1 MTPQHH
7 NYLSKI
13 SKYIP
18 KDRIYT
24 DPLRTLCWGTDAGF
38 YRLTPQIVVRAL
50 DEAEMSRLLS
60 DASGLNIP
68 VTFRAAGTSLSGQAI
83 SDSVLIV
90 AGKNWEKYSVSPDAS
105 TIVLQPGII
114 GARVNEILAPYGRMF
129 APDPASKGSA
139 MVGGIVINNASG
151 MNCGTHAN
159 SDKILLSMR
168 IVLAD
173 GTVIDTAR
181 PGNSPSEK
189 RLVEEIK
196 AIRDEICADPD
207 LVELIKY
214 KYSIKNVTGLNLEP
228 FVRYS
233 DPYDI
238 IAHSM
243 VGSEGTLGFMS
254 EATMQTSHLYPYSAS
269 AMVYFTSLKEACEAV
284 VALKPHKAVY
294 SCELLDKKSLASV
307 HDTTGTDLTALLI
320 ETRADS
326 EDELRTNS
334 EIIEGVLTDF
344 SLYKPVEFTSDPE
357 KVKAMWQMRSGVF
370 PAVGGTRPAGTTALI
385 EDVAFHIQDLPE
397 ATVEL
402 ADLLEK
408 CGYDDACIYG
418 HALEGNYHFVIAQSF
433 DREQEVMRYAGLMTE
448 IERLVADKYHGSLK
462 AEHGTGRNMAP
473 FVKAEWGE
481 KAFAMMQRIKHAF
494 DPQNILNPGVIF
506 NDDPECYIKNFKRM
520 PLFNDKVDR
529 CIECGFCEVNCVSCG
544 LTLSARQRIVAMR
557 EITRLQATSLDP
569 EKEKELRKEFRYY
582 GNETCAG
589 DGLCSTSCPM
599 KINTGEMIHDLRE
612 ADLPPGS
619 TGYKVA
625 EWTGKHFAG
634 TAAMIRPVL
643 YLANVAHHLLG
654 DRATASLGRGLHKL
668 GLPLWTPSLPGT
680 NSVKPAAGT
689 LPTAKRKVV
698 YFPSCFNRTMG
709 ASSTFGEK
717 EPPLTDVMVQLCHKA
732 GFEVVYPDKMDALCC
747 GLIWESKGVPE
758 VADSKSQQLYEE
770 LMRVSDGGK
779 IPVVFDQSPC
789 IHRMREYLKSKSSL
803 HIYEPSEF
811 VLEYLADH
819 LIFTPEST
827 PVAVHITCSTRRM
840 GLADKIMKLA
850 RMCSTSVYEPQEVG
864 CCGFAGDKGF
874 THPELNAW
882 GLRKL
887 RPQIVA
893 HAITEGFSNS
903 RTCEIGLTTN
913 SGINYKSILYLVN
926 RTTKPK

>member
-1 MTPQHH
+1 MTPAHRQF
-7 NYLSKI
+7 LSAI
-13 SKYIP
+13 SRYVD

-24 DPLRTLCWGTDAGF
+24 DPLRTLAWGTDAGF
-38 YRLTPQIVVRAL
+38 YRLLPQIVVRAK
-50 DEAEMSRLLS
+50 DEEEVSRLLRE
-60 DASGLNIP
+60 ASRLGVG

-83 SDSVLIV
+83 TDSVLIV
-90 AGKNWEKYSVSPDAS
+90 AGKNWEDFSVSPDAT
-105 TIVLQPGII
+105 TITLQAGII
-114 GARVNEILAPYGRMF
+114 GARVNQILAPFGRMF
-129 APDPASKGSA
+129 APDPASKASA
-139 MVGGIVINNASG
+139 MVGGIIINNASG

-159 SDKILLSMR
+159 SDKILRSMR
-168 IVLAD
+168 LILAD

-181 PGNSPSEK
+181 PSDSPREK
-189 RLVEEIK
+189 QLVADIC
-196 AIRDEICADPD
+196 AIRDEICADAE

-228 FVRYS
+228 FVRFT

-238 IAHSM
+238 IAHAM
-243 VGSEGTLGFMS
+243 VGSEGTLGFLS
-254 EATMQTSHLYPYSAS
+254 QATMATSHLFPRSAS
-269 AMVYFTSLKEACEAV
+269 AMVYFSSLKEACRAV

-320 ETRADS
+320 ETRGNTD
-326 EDELRTNS
+326 DEIRTNS
-334 EIIEGVLTDF
+334 DEILKVLSGFDLFRPAAFKTE
-344 SLYKPVEFTSDPE
+344 PAEVA
-357 KVKAMWQMRSGVF
+357 AMWQMRSGVF
-370 PAVGGTRPAGTTALI
+370 PAVGGTRPPGTTALI
-385 EDVAFHIQDLPE
+385 EDIAFHIDDLPE

-402 ADLLEK
+402 AQLIED
-408 CGYDDACIYG
+408 CGYRDACIYG

-433 DREQEVMRYAGLMTE
+433 DTEAEVQRYAHLMHE
-448 IERLVADKYHGSLK
+448 IDHLVVDKYHGSLK

-473 FVKAEWGE
+473 FVEHEWGP
-481 KAFAMMQRIKHAF
+481 KAFGMMKRIKQAF
-494 DPQNILNPGVIF
+494 DPQGILNQGVIF
-506 NDDPECYIKNFKRM
+506 NDDPQCYLRNFKKM
-520 PLFNDKVDR
+520 PLFNSHVDR

-557 EITRLQATSLDP
+557 EVTLLSQTCADP
-569 EKEKELRKEFRYY
+569 EREKALRKEFAYY

-599 KINTGEMIHDLRE
+599 KINTGEMIHDLRQ
-612 ADLPPGS
+612 AALPPGS
-619 TGYKVA
+619 AGYRLA

-643 YLANVAHHLLG
+643 YLANVAHSVLG
-654 DRATASLGRGLHKL
+654 DSATASLGRGLHKI
-668 GLPLWTPSLPGT
+668 GLPLWSPSLPGT
-680 NSVKPAAGT
+680 NSVDTASGR
-689 LPTAKRKVV
+689 LPEAKRKVV
-698 YFPSCFNRTMG
+698 YFPSCFNRNMG
-709 ASSTFGEK
+709 ASSTFGQK
-717 EPPLTDVMVQLCHKA
+717 EPPLTEVMVELCHKA
-732 GFEVVYPDKMDALCC
+732 GFEVIFPDNMAALCC

-758 VADSKSQQLYEE
+758 VADKKSEQLYEA
-770 LMRVSDGGK
+770 LMQATDGGR

-789 IHRMREYLKSKSSL
+789 IHRMREYLHERHDL

-811 VLEYLADH
+811 VLEHLAPH
-819 LIFTPEST
+819 LIFEPEST
-827 PVAVHITCSTRRM
+827 PVALHITCSTRKM
-840 GLADKIMKLA
+840 GLAATIERLA
-850 RMCSTSVYEPQEVG
+850 RMCSTSVLVPVEVG

-887 RPQIVA
+887 KPQIVA

-926 RTTKPK
+926 RTTKAK